1 MNKRIV
7 ASCAAAVAACAASA
21 KASDAPWVYLPTES
35 VISNDNAVG
44 KSTGYVL
51 KVKVRDAA
59 KHALAVGNGGGGRA
73 TPTSSSA
80 AIRSTFPNASK
91 ARRFSAMYSDFDFLD
106 MSHMLLVYH
115 GAQYLTNGPLS
126 KEPAFLVGC
135 TLF

>member
-59 KHALAVGNGGGGRA
+59 KHALAVGNGGGAGDAYVKFGGDTLDLSERIEG
-73 TPTSSSA
+73 A
-80 AIRSTFPNASK
+80 AL
-91 ARRFSAMYSDFDFLD
+91 FSDVFRL
-106 MSHMLLVYH
+106 
-115 GAQYLTNGPLS
+115 
-126 KEPAFLVGC
+126 
-135 TLF
+135 